1 MNRTL
6 DQAAAV
12 LGLKPR
18 GMRRQLRELGVI
30 LADGTLASQYHGQG
44 NLYMD
49 PRKRWNPSIGAYSH
63 YAVLMA
69 TERGIDWLAQQLDVT
84 ITVTREQEHAA

>member
-18 GMRRQLRELGVI
+18 AMRRQLRELGVI
-30 LADGTLASQYHGQG
+30 LADGTLAAKYHGQG

-49 PRKRWNPSIGAYSH
+49 PRARWNPRLRAYSH

-69 TERGIDWLAQQLDVT
+69 TERGIDWLAMQLGVT